1 MPRQADHAALRD
13 RQRLG
18 EDMSSK
24 MFGWLFTQHDEIDRL
39 QERVQVLEEDIE
51 RRKASYVVR
60 EGRLQAMIKENQQQR
75 VLIEA
80 LRDVNRSLDERLN
93 EMERGQ

>member
-1 MPRQADHAALRD
+1 MN
-13 RQRLG
+13 
-18 EDMSSK
+18 SK
-24 MFGWLFTQHDEIDRL
+24 MFGWLFNQHDEIDRL
-39 QERVQVLEEDIE
+39 RERVQVLEEDIE

-93 EMERGQ
+93 EMERGR